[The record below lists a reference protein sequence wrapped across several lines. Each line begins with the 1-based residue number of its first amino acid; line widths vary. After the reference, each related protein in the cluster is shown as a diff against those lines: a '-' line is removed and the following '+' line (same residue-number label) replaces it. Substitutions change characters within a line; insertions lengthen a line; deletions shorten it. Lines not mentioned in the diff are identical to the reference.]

1 MDTLLHTLCEE
12 VVNEDY
18 VIGSYFL
25 VLNRN
30 ENPYEKAKSMAVGQT
45 VGTWLPIPGITED
58 MRKKHMGRIV
68 NIIDVNPADLSS
80 QVDDEKSSYIFQIAY
95 PVSNFDDRLPLMLTT
110 LLGNVHLL
118 RCRRNFWIFSF
129 LRSWRQD
136 ILDLNLDLMESE
148 NLLMQ
153 KNDQCS

>member
-1 MDTLLHTLCEE
+1 MDTLLHTLFEE

-45 VGTWLPIPGITED
+45 VGTWLPVPGITED
-58 MRKKHMGRIV
+58 MRKNHMGRIV

-80 QVDDEKSSYIFQIAY
+80 QVDDEKSSYIFQIEY
-95 PVSNFDDRLPLMLTT
+95 PVSKFYDRRPFMLTT
-110 LLGNVHLL
+110 LQ
-118 RCRRNFWIFSF
+118 CRRNSWIFSF

-148 NLLMQ
+148 NLLM
-153 KNDQCS
+153 

>member
-1 MDTLLHTLCEE
+1 MDTLLHTLFEE

-45 VGTWLPIPGITED
+45 VGTWLPVPGITED
-58 MRKKHMGRIV
+58 MRKNHMGRIV

-80 QVDDEKSSYIFQIAY
+80 QVDDEKSSYISRLHIRFQI
-95 PVSNFDDRLPLMLTT
+95 LMI
-110 LLGNVHLL
+110 V
-118 RCRRNFWIFSF
+118 F
-129 LRSWRQD
+129 L
-136 ILDLNLDLMESE
+136 
-148 NLLMQ
+148 
-153 KNDQCS
+153 